1 MRATVTA
8 PLPRTLVVGLDG
20 ATPEL
25 LFAWLRAGHLPTLSS
40 LAQRSA
46 HGRLRST
53 LPPMTLPAWSSFL
66 TGLPPGEHGIFD
78 FFWPEVEA
86 ARLHALD
93 ARDRPVA
100 TIPRLLSDR
109 GYRVGTFLFPTTWP
123 PEQLTGGQ
131 VSGFDSPVA
140 VRVSAAACSSRSL
153 HRTIGRAVGGE
164 LRYSDFPEFRKKSG
178 WQRRALRS
186 LLQGIEDKERMACAL
201 LRQGPPF
208 DFFALLFGESDTAA
222 HHFWHLCDPL
232 SPRHDAAAAAGFSD
246 VLLQVYQRLDTA
258 IGRILAAAPWFESVV
273 IASDHGFGGSSRKVL
288 HINAFLAEAGFL
300 SFRPSSP
307 ARLVRRGR
315 GRIAAITPPAL
326 LDRVYRSLPP
336 GVFERLEWLARYGQI
351 DMQRSLLWSEELNYA
366 PSVRI
371 NPVAAGGGQPAA
383 RAQLLE
389 SVERALLAW
398 RDPLGGERVV
408 RAVHRREDLYPG
420 PCLERAPELFLEL
433 EEPGGYSFN
442 VLPSSA
448 GDEPVRELAEAEL
461 EGAKGSGMPGSHR
474 RDGIFML
481 QAPGLAAGELSL
493 DIAEL
498 LPLWLQ
504 QVGLGS
510 LLDESRCRDVA
521 EAPGRRAVAAPATL
535 VGRLRRLGYL

>member
-1 MRATVTA
+1 
-8 PLPRTLVVGLDG
+8 
-20 ATPEL
+20 
-25 LFAWLRAGHLPTLSS
+25 
-40 LAQRSA
+40 
-46 HGRLRST
+46 
-53 LPPMTLPAWSSFL
+53 
-66 TGLPPGEHGIFD
+66 
-78 FFWPEVEA
+78 
-86 ARLHALD
+86 
-93 ARDRPVA
+93 
-100 TIPRLLSDR
+100 
-109 GYRVGTFLFPTTWP
+109 
-123 PEQLTGGQ
+123 
-131 VSGFDSPVA
+131 
-140 VRVSAAACSSRSL
+140 
-153 HRTIGRAVGGE
+153 
-164 LRYSDFPEFRKKSG
+164 
-178 WQRRALRS
+178 
-186 LLQGIEDKERMACAL
+186 
-201 LRQGPPF
+201 
-208 DFFALLFGESDTAA
+208 
-222 HHFWHLCDPL
+222 
-232 SPRHDAAAAAGFSD
+232 
-246 VLLQVYQRLDTA
+246 
-258 IGRILAAAPWFESVV
+258 
-273 IASDHGFGGSSRKVL
+273 
-288 HINAFLAEAGFL
+288 
-300 SFRPSSP
+300 
-307 ARLVRRGR
+307 
-315 GRIAAITPPAL
+315 
-326 LDRVYRSLPP
+326 VYRSLPP

-521 EAPGRRAVAAPATL
+521 EAPGRRAVAAPATV